1 MPIISVEQLSKS
13 YGAKRVLDKVSF
25 KVSDKEFVA
34 LIGPSGSGKSTLL
47 NLIGLLE
54 TVDEGEIWIDG
65 EMLPPVNTKK
75 ALLLRRNQLNY
86 LFQSNALIP
95 NESVRDNLMLALYY
109 TDLTRQE
116 KEQKIQA
123 VLTKVHMESFSNNR
137 INELSGGEQQRIAIA
152 RAILKPGQLILAD
165 EPTGSLDPAMA
176 QEAFALLK
184 LLRDEY
190 GKTIILVTHNMEQA
204 QQCDRIIDL
213 EDLKGLDNGLF

>member
-13 YGAKRVLDKVSF
+13 YGVKRVLDKVSF
-25 KVSDKEFVA
+25 EVSDKEFVA

-54 TVDEGEIWIDG
+54 TIDEGEIRIDG

-86 LFQSNALIP
+86 LFQSNALIS
-95 NESVRDNLMLALYY
+95 NESVRDNLMLALHY

-137 INELSGGEQQRIAIA
+137 VNELSGGEQQRIAIA

-213 EDLKGLDNGLF
+213 EDLKRCIQ